1 MARIAV
7 NRVRKRRITLPVDHQ
22 VVVLLQKESPMI
34 VSVVL
39 GNTPAYVGGASFVL
53 FLVLLAWA
61 SAIDLRERRIPNK
74 LVVAMAALWLGARV
88 LLAVMAVACSVG
100 AFGLGVQE
108 GDAASAASVA
118 TMGIFPFGLT
128 LTDGF
133 VGALVLGGGSL
144 VVSLAFEHF
153 AQRPS
158 MGGGDIKLLAAVG
171 LFLGWERGLRCL
183 FAACL
188 VVLAMQAISRVRE
201 GGKGIGFQ
209 TFPFAPAILVGVA
222 IASIL

>member
-1 MARIAV
+1 MSA
-7 NRVRKRRITLPVDHQ
+7 
-22 VVVLLQKESPMI
+22 
-34 VSVVL
+34 SVVL
-39 GNTPAYVGGASFVL
+39 GNAPAYAGGASFAL
-53 FLVLLAWA
+53 FLVLLTWA

-74 LVVAMAALWLGARV
+74 LVIAMAALWLAVRV
-88 LLAVMAVACSVG
+88 LLAVMVSACSAD
-100 AFGLGVQE
+100 AFGVDAQME
-108 GDAASAASVA
+108 NAASAASVA
-118 TMGIFPFGLT
+118 AMRVSPFGLT
-128 LTDGF
+128 LGDGL

-144 VVSLAFEHF
+144 AVSLAFERL

-171 LFLGWERGLRCL
+171 LFLGWERGLWCL

-188 VVLAMQAISRVRE
+188 VVLAMQAVSRVRE
-201 GGKGIGFQ
+201 GGKGIGSQ

>member
-1 MARIAV
+1 M
-7 NRVRKRRITLPVDHQ
+7 
-22 VVVLLQKESPMI
+22 S

-39 GNTPAYVGGASFVL
+39 GNAPAYAGGASFAL

-74 LVVAMAALWLGARV
+74 LVAAMAVLWLAVRV
-88 LLAVMAVACSVG
+88 LLAAMAAACCAAG
-100 AFGLGVQE
+100 FGSSAQI
-108 GDAASAASVA
+108 GDAALVASV
-118 TMGIFPFGLT
+118 TMMKMIPFGLT
-128 LTDGF
+128 LGDGL

-144 VVSLAFEHF
+144 AVSIAFERL

-158 MGGGDIKLLAAVG
+158 MGGGDVKLLAVVG
-171 LFLGWERGLRCL
+171 LFLGWERGLWCL

-188 VVLAMQAISRVRE
+188 VVLVMQVVSRFRE
-201 GGKGIGFQ
+201 GGKGIASQ
-209 TFPFAPAILVGVA
+209 TFPFAPAILVGVI

>member
-1 MARIAV
+1 M
-7 NRVRKRRITLPVDHQ
+7 
-22 VVVLLQKESPMI
+22 S

-39 GNTPAYVGGASFVL
+39 GNAPAYAGGASFAL

-74 LVVAMAALWLGARV
+74 LVAAMAVLWLAVRV
-88 LLAVMAVACSVG
+88 LLAAMAAACCAAG
-100 AFGLGVQE
+100 FGSSAQI
-108 GDAASAASVA
+108 GDAALVASV
-118 TMGIFPFGLT
+118 TMMKMIPFGLT
-128 LTDGF
+128 LGDGL

-144 VVSLAFEHF
+144 AVSIAFERL

-158 MGGGDIKLLAAVG
+158 MGGGDVKLLAVVG
-171 LFLGWERGLRCL
+171 LFLGWERGLWCL

-188 VVLAMQAISRVRE
+188 VVLVMQMASRFRE
-201 GGKGIGFQ
+201 GGKGIASQ
-209 TFPFAPAILVGVA
+209 TFPFAPAILVGVV

>member
-1 MARIAV
+1 M
-7 NRVRKRRITLPVDHQ
+7 
-22 VVVLLQKESPMI
+22 S

-39 GNTPAYVGGASFVL
+39 GNAPAYAGGASFAL
-53 FLVLLAWA
+53 FLVLLVWA

-74 LVVAMAALWLGARV
+74 LVVAMAALWLAARV

-100 AFGLGVQE
+100 AFGSGVQA
-108 GDAASAASVA
+108 GDAPSAAAFA

-128 LTDGF
+128 LIDGLA
-133 VGALVLGGGSL
+133 GALVLGGGSL
-144 VVSLAFEHF
+144 AVSLSFEHF

-158 MGGGDIKLLAAVG
+158 MGGGDIKLLAVVG
-171 LFLGWERGLRCL
+171 LFLGWERGLWCL

-188 VVLAMQAISRVRE
+188 VVLVMQAVSRVRE
-201 GGKGIGFQ
+201 GGKRIGSQ
-209 TFPFAPAILVGVA
+209 TFPFAPAILVGVV

>member
-1 MARIAV
+1 M
-7 NRVRKRRITLPVDHQ
+7 
-22 VVVLLQKESPMI
+22 S

-39 GNTPAYVGGASFVL
+39 GNAPAYAGGVSFAL

-74 LVVAMAALWLGARV
+74 LVAAMAVLWLAVRV
-88 LLAVMAVACSVG
+88 LLAAMAAACCAAGFGSG
-100 AFGLGVQE
+100 AQI
-108 GDAASAASVA
+108 GDAALVASA
-118 TMGIFPFGLT
+118 TMMRMIPFGLT
-128 LTDGF
+128 LGDGL

-144 VVSLAFEHF
+144 AVSIAFERL

-158 MGGGDIKLLAAVG
+158 MGGGDIKLLAVVG
-171 LFLGWERGLRCL
+171 LFLGWERGLWCL

-188 VVLAMQAISRVRE
+188 VVLVIQIASRFRE
-201 GGKGIGFQ
+201 GGKGIASQ
-209 TFPFAPAILVGVA
+209 TFPFAPAILVGVV

>member
-1 MARIAV
+1 M
-7 NRVRKRRITLPVDHQ
+7 
-22 VVVLLQKESPMI
+22 S

-39 GNTPAYVGGASFVL
+39 GNAPAYAGGASFAL

-74 LVVAMAALWLGARV
+74 LVAAMAVLWLGARV
-88 LLAVMAVACSVG
+88 VLVAAVAACCAAGFGSG
-100 AFGLGVQE
+100 AQI
-108 GDAASAASVA
+108 GDAALVASA
-118 TMGIFPFGLT
+118 TMMRMIPFGLT
-128 LTDGF
+128 LGDGL

-144 VVSLAFEHF
+144 AASIAFERL

-158 MGGGDIKLLAAVG
+158 MGGGDIKLLAVVG
-171 LFLGWERGLRCL
+171 LFLGWERGLWCL

-188 VVLAMQAISRVRE
+188 VALVMQMASRFRE
-201 GGKGIGFQ
+201 GGKGIGPQ
-209 TFPFAPAILVGVA
+209 TFPFAPAILVGVV

>member
-1 MARIAV
+1 M
-7 NRVRKRRITLPVDHQ
+7 
-22 VVVLLQKESPMI
+22 S

-39 GNTPAYVGGASFVL
+39 DNAPAYAGALSFAL

-74 LVVAMAALWLGARV
+74 LVAAMAVLWLAVRV
-88 LLAVMAVACSVG
+88 LLAAMAAVCSAG
-100 AFGLGVQE
+100 FGVDAQMGN
-108 GDAASAASVA
+108 AASAASVA
-118 TMGIFPFGLT
+118 TMRVSPFGLT
-128 LTDGF
+128 LGDGL

-144 VVSLAFEHF
+144 AVSIAFERL

-158 MGGGDIKLLAAVG
+158 MGGGDIKLLAVVG
-171 LFLGWERGLRCL
+171 LFLGWERGLWCL

-188 VVLAMQAISRVRE
+188 VVLVMQMASRLRE
-201 GGKGIGFQ
+201 GGKGIASQ
-209 TFPFAPAILVGVA
+209 TFPFAPAILVGVV

>member
-1 MARIAV
+1 M
-7 NRVRKRRITLPVDHQ
+7 
-22 VVVLLQKESPMI
+22 S

-39 GNTPAYVGGASFVL
+39 GNAPAYAGGASFAL

-74 LVVAMAALWLGARV
+74 LVAAMAVLWLAVRV
-88 LLAVMAVACSVG
+88 LLAAMAAACCAAGFGSG
-100 AFGLGVQE
+100 AQI
-108 GDAASAASVA
+108 GDAALVASV
-118 TMGIFPFGLT
+118 TMMRMIPFGLT
-128 LTDGF
+128 LGDGL

-144 VVSLAFEHF
+144 AASIAFERL

-171 LFLGWERGLRCL
+171 LFLGWERGLWCL

-188 VVLAMQAISRVRE
+188 VVLVMQVVSRVRE
-201 GGKGIGFQ
+201 GGKGIASQ
-209 TFPFAPAILVGVA
+209 TFPFAPAILVGVV

>member
-1 MARIAV
+1 M
-7 NRVRKRRITLPVDHQ
+7 
-22 VVVLLQKESPMI
+22 S

-39 GNTPAYVGGASFVL
+39 GNAPAYAGGASFAL

-74 LVVAMAALWLGARV
+74 LVAAMAVLWLAVRV
-88 LLAVMAVACSVG
+88 LLAAMAAACSAG
-100 AFGLGVQE
+100 AFGVDAQI
-108 GDAASAASVA
+108 GDDALVASAA
-118 TMGIFPFGLT
+118 TMRVSPFSLT
-128 LTDGF
+128 LGDGL

-144 VVSLAFEHF
+144 AVSIAFERL

-158 MGGGDIKLLAAVG
+158 MGGGDIKLLVVVG
-171 LFLGWERGLRCL
+171 LFLGWERGLWCL

-188 VVLAMQAISRVRE
+188 VVLVMQMVPRFRE
-201 GGKGIGFQ
+201 GGKGIGSQ
-209 TFPFAPAILVGVA
+209 MLPFAPAILVGVV

>member
-1 MARIAV
+1 M
-7 NRVRKRRITLPVDHQ
+7 
-22 VVVLLQKESPMI
+22 S

-39 GNTPAYVGGASFVL
+39 GNAPAYASGASFAL

-74 LVVAMAALWLGARV
+74 LVAAMAVLWLAVRV
-88 LLAVMAVACSVG
+88 LLAAMAAACCAAGFGSG
-100 AFGLGVQE
+100 AQI
-108 GDAASAASVA
+108 GDAALVASV
-118 TMGIFPFGLT
+118 TMMKMIPFGLT
-128 LTDGF
+128 LGDGL

-144 VVSLAFEHF
+144 AASIAFERL

-158 MGGGDIKLLAAVG
+158 MGGGDVKLLAVVG
-171 LFLGWERGLRCL
+171 LFLGWERGLWCL

-188 VVLAMQAISRVRE
+188 VVLVMQMASRFRE
-201 GGKGIGFQ
+201 GGKGIASQ
-209 TFPFAPAILVGVA
+209 TFPFAPAILVGVV

>member
-1 MARIAV
+1 M
-7 NRVRKRRITLPVDHQ
+7 
-22 VVVLLQKESPMI
+22 S

-39 GNTPAYVGGASFVL
+39 GNAPAYAGGASFAL

-74 LVVAMAALWLGARV
+74 LVAAMAVLWLAVRV
-88 LLAVMAVACSVG
+88 LLAAMAAACCAAGFGSG
-100 AFGLGVQE
+100 AQI
-108 GDAASAASVA
+108 GDAAVVASA
-118 TMGIFPFGLT
+118 TMMRMIPFGLT
-128 LTDGF
+128 LGDGL

-144 VVSLAFEHF
+144 AVSIAFERL

-171 LFLGWERGLRCL
+171 LFLGWERGLWCL

-188 VVLAMQAISRVRE
+188 VVLVMQMASRVRE
-201 GGKGIGFQ
+201 GGKGIASQ

>member
-1 MARIAV
+1 M
-7 NRVRKRRITLPVDHQ
+7 
-22 VVVLLQKESPMI
+22 S

-39 GNTPAYVGGASFVL
+39 SNAPAYAGGASFAL

-74 LVVAMAALWLGARV
+74 LVAAMAVLWLAVRV
-88 LLAVMAVACSVG
+88 LLAAMAAVCSAG
-100 AFGLGVQE
+100 AFGV
-108 GDAASAASVA
+108 DAQMGNAASVA
-118 TMGIFPFGLT
+118 SAAMTRMIPFGLM
-128 LTDGF
+128 LGDGL

-144 VVSLAFEHF
+144 AVSIVFERL

-158 MGGGDIKLLAAVG
+158 MGGGDVKLLAAVG
-171 LFLGWERGLRCL
+171 LFLGWERGLWCL

-188 VVLAMQAISRVRE
+188 IVLVMQAVSRVRE
-201 GGKGIGFQ
+201 GGKGIGSQ
-209 TFPFAPAILVGVA
+209 MLPFAPAILVGVV

>member
-1 MARIAV
+1 M
-7 NRVRKRRITLPVDHQ
+7 
-22 VVVLLQKESPMI
+22 S

-39 GNTPAYVGGASFVL
+39 GNAPAYAGGASFAL

-74 LVVAMAALWLGARV
+74 LVAAMAVLWLAVRV
-88 LLAVMAVACSVG
+88 LLAAMAAACCAAGFGSG
-100 AFGLGVQE
+100 AQI
-108 GDAASAASVA
+108 GDAALVASA
-118 TMGIFPFGLT
+118 TMMRMIPFGLT
-128 LTDGF
+128 LGDGL

-144 VVSLAFEHF
+144 AVSIAFERL

-158 MGGGDIKLLAAVG
+158 MGGGDIKLLAVVG

-188 VVLAMQAISRVRE
+188 VVLVMQMASRFRE
-201 GGKGIGFQ
+201 GGKGIASQ

>member
-1 MARIAV
+1 M
-7 NRVRKRRITLPVDHQ
+7 
-22 VVVLLQKESPMI
+22 S

-39 GNTPAYVGGASFVL
+39 DNAPAYAGGASFAL

-74 LVVAMAALWLGARV
+74 LVAAMAVLWLAVRV
-88 LLAVMAVACSVG
+88 LLAAMAAACCAAGFGSG
-100 AFGLGVQE
+100 AQI
-108 GDAASAASVA
+108 GDAAMVASA
-118 TMGIFPFGLT
+118 TMMRMIPFGLT
-128 LTDGF
+128 LGDGL

-144 VVSLAFEHF
+144 AVSIAFERLV
-153 AQRPS
+153 QRPS
-158 MGGGDIKLLAAVG
+158 MGGGDIKLLVVVG
-171 LFLGWERGLRCL
+171 LFLGWERGLWCL

-188 VVLAMQAISRVRE
+188 VALAMQVVSRVRE
-201 GGKGIGFQ
+201 GGKGIVSQ

>member
-1 MARIAV
+1 M
-7 NRVRKRRITLPVDHQ
+7 
-22 VVVLLQKESPMI
+22 S

-39 GNTPAYVGGASFVL
+39 GNAPAYAGGASFAL

-74 LVVAMAALWLGARV
+74 LVAAMAVLWLAVRV
-88 LLAVMAVACSVG
+88 LLAAMAAACCAASFGSG
-100 AFGLGVQE
+100 AQI
-108 GDAASAASVA
+108 GDAALVASAAM
-118 TMGIFPFGLT
+118 MGMIPFGLT
-128 LTDGF
+128 LGDGL

-144 VVSLAFEHF
+144 AASIAFERL
-153 AQRPS
+153 AQRSS
-158 MGGGDIKLLAAVG
+158 MGGGDIKLLAVVG
-171 LFLGWERGLRCL
+171 LFLGWERGLWCL

-188 VVLAMQAISRVRE
+188 VVLVMQMASRFHE
-201 GGKGIGFQ
+201 GGKGIASQ